1 MDEIGFE
8 SAWPKDF
15 LCPREK
21 LASIKRQSERAYRLS
36 LLRRWIPDYLKPVF
50 DEEVNHGS

>member
-8 SAWPKDF
+8 SAWPQDL

-50 DEEVNHGS
+50 DEEVKNG